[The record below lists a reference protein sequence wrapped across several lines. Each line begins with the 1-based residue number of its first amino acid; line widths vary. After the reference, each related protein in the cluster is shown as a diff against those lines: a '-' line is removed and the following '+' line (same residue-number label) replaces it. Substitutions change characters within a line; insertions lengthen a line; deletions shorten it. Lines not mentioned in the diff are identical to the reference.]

1 MQSGNYFKDKYA
13 RIEIAFFIIYYLLFP
28 ILTTVEM
35 QVFEPYPSNFNIG
48 QTLLYGIIGT
58 IPPWICYKIV
68 IQGYLFNKQYLKFIL
83 SFILYLALSK
93 YYDIGIYLLISKTSF
108 LPADV
113 IEHAA
118 RSYSINIKYNLGH
131 FVSVYMLRELI
142 VLSAL
147 AYFIRSARQDKQI
160 GDLKEQQL
168 QSELSYLKVQLQ
180 PHFFFNTLNNIYA
193 LTLQRS
199 EKAAPLVAKHSEMM
213 RYILYDA
220 SQNTVSLRKEID
232 FLKNYVEVEALRHS
246 DKIDISFETQGIN
259 EHALIE
265 PLLLLPF
272 VENTFKHGIREE
284 TSEGYVH
291 IIISLV
297 ENELFMEISN
307 SKPALV
313 KQETKGIG
321 LQNAARRLDILYPDR
336 YNLDVKNNDD
346 SYELRLTLIV
356 KTDDQM
362 YCN

>member
-1 MQSGNYFKDKYA
+1 MESGNYFKDKYT
-13 RIEIAFFIIYYLLFP
+13 RIEIAFFITYYLLFP
-28 ILTTVEM
+28 VLTAIEVHI
-35 QVFEPYPSNFNIG
+35 FEPYPGKFNIG
-48 QTLLYGIIGT
+48 ENLLYGIIGMV
-58 IPPWICYKIV
+58 PPWICYKIV
-68 IQGYLFNKQYLKFIL
+68 IKGYLFNKKYLKFFL

-93 YYDIGIYLLISKTSF
+93 YYDIGIYLLISKISF

-113 IEHAA
+113 IEQAA

-168 QSELSYLKVQLQ
+168 QSELNYLKVQLQ

-213 RYILYDA
+213 RYILYES
-220 SQNTVSLRKEID
+220 SQNTVSLKKEIG
-232 FLKNYVEVEALRHS
+232 FLRNYVEVEALRHS
-246 DKIDISFETQGIN
+246 DKIDISFDTQGIN
-259 EHALIE
+259 ELVLIE

-291 IIISLV
+291 VIISLV

-307 SKPALV
+307 SKPAMV

-336 YNLDVKNNDD
+336 YKLDVKNNDD

-356 KTDDQM
+356 KTDD
-362 YCN
+362 